1 MPADEHRDSDK
12 RVIRTKRAIKSAL
25 FELMK
30 TKDFPSITISELAV
44 AANVNRRTFYTHYKS
59 VTDILTEIESELV
72 DAIYQLIEKIDRDNY
87 KDSIYKLFIEFH
99 NLISIDFD
107 YYFSLIRFDMRG
119 ILMHRLKSAIMI
131 AAESHISIPE
141 NSCFS
146 TKLAAAYIAGG
157 FVNSYIE
164 WSGLENKPPI
174 EDIAKCV
181 SMFSEGVIR
190 SIKQ

>member
-1 MPADEHRDSDK
+1 MQADQHRESDK

-30 TKDFPSITISELAV
+30 TKDFSSITISELSI

-87 KDSIYKLFIEFH
+87 KDSIYKLFIAFH
-99 NLISIDFD
+99 DLISVDFD

-119 ILMHRLKSAIMI
+119 ILMHCHNDCRG
-131 AAESHISIPE
+131 ISYFYP
-141 NSCFS
+141 
-146 TKLAAAYIAGG
+146 
-157 FVNSYIE
+157 
-164 WSGLENKPPI
+164 
-174 EDIAKCV
+174 
-181 SMFSEGVIR
+181 
-190 SIKQ
+190 